1 MIAKLVAASLFI
13 GVCGAISYRWPET
26 GEPCVMIDFDSLN
39 RLWWENTNRTIHK
52 IGDWNFDNTTV
63 INGGCNETA
72 FLTIEW
78 SVDNAT
84 YNWTF
89 IQSDRGVDV
98 QMALAFVPDR
108 VFINQ
113 SASNE
118 TVVMSMTMRTT
129 MGMNTSYRCDDT
141 RRYKAMVSD
150 ATGRYFLAMHFR
162 NVRMQAFGLQNGT
175 YSTNVSRCED
185 VPAPNQHPKGTWRVT
200 EDNKTCILLTAQIML
215 SLPYDKLG
223 AQGKTMSQIGIQS
236 PVVSGSCAQNSSFI
250 QLSDSDSSLN
260 ITITF
265 SQKDNKVNWETVE
278 IRAALDDDRIFPD
291 AANPFGTFSSVNN
304 SMGTNLQT
312 TVSGSYF
319 CNSDTKFTLKEGATL
334 ELWTLQYAAFQG
346 NISQFSKDGVNVC
359 KADVKTNS
367 IVPIAVGAALAGLV
381 VIVLIAYLIG
391 RRRNRKG
398 YESV

>member
-1 MIAKLVAASLFI
+1 M
-13 GVCGAISYRWPET
+13 
-26 GEPCVMIDFDSLN
+26 
-39 RLWWENTNRTIHK
+39 
-52 IGDWNFDNTTV
+52 FDNTTE
-63 INGGCNETA
+63 INGSCGENA
-72 FLTIEW
+72 YLTIKW

-89 IQSDRGVDV
+89 IQTDSGVDV
-98 QMALAFVPDR
+98 QMALAFEPR
-108 VFINQ
+108 IVFNE
-113 SASNE
+113 STSNE
-118 TVVMSMTMRTT
+118 TVVMSMTMRTN

-250 QLSDSDSSLN
+250 QLLDSDSSLN

-265 SQKDNKVNWETVE
+265 SQKDNKVNWENVE

-291 AANPFGTFSSVNN
+291 AANPFGTFSSLNN

-312 TVSGSYF
+312 TVSGSYL
-319 CNSDTKFTLKEGATL
+319 CNSDTKFTLNDGATL
-334 ELWTLQYAAFQG
+334 ELWTLQYAAFQD